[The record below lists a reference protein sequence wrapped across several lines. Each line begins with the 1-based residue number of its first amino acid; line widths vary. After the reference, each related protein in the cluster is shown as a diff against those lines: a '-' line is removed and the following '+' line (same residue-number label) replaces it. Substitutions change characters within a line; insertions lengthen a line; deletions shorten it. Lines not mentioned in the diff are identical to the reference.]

1 MADQGACGG
10 SNLSEMLNMSADMTS
25 PSECDSCGSR
35 EVKIEP
41 RVESSNMPIQL
52 VTDSNNSNNLSL
64 LNQSWAD
71 MIESEV
77 NRPTGDTTNESDSM
91 GRTTITSRP
100 NINII
105 GSEHEMEQNKG
116 SSVNIDDL
124 SITEPILEN
133 IKIKDKKGPTTRSI

>member
-25 PSECDSCGSR
+25 PSESDSCGSR
-35 EVKIEP
+35 EGKIEP

-71 MIESEV
+71 MIM
-77 NRPTGDTTNESDSM
+77 N
-91 GRTTITSRP
+91 
-100 NINII
+100 
-105 GSEHEMEQNKG
+105 Q
-116 SSVNIDDL
+116 
-124 SITEPILEN
+124 ILWVELL
-133 IKIKDKKGPTTRSI
+133 

>member
-1 MADQGACGG
+1 
-10 SNLSEMLNMSADMTS
+10 
-25 PSECDSCGSR
+25 
-35 EVKIEP
+35 
-41 RVESSNMPIQL
+41 
-52 VTDSNNSNNLSL
+52 
-64 LNQSWAD
+64 
-71 MIESEV
+71 
-77 NRPTGDTTNESDSM
+77 M

-133 IKIKDKKGPTTRSI
+133 IKIKDKKGPTIRSI